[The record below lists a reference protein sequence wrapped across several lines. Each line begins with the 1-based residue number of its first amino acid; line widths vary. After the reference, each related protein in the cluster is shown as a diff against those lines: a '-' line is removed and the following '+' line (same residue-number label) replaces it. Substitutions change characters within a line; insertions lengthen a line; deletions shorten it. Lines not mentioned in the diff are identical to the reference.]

1 MAVMDRITVEPM
13 VVGDIPA
20 AHEIE
25 RLSFR
30 TPWPAQAFHDEL
42 TTNRLAHYVVARRN
56 DRVVGFAG
64 AWLMVDETHITTFS
78 VHPDHRRRGVGRRL
92 LLALLDRA
100 QSLGAVRMTLE
111 VRPSNGAAQ
120 ALYRECGFIDQGRRP
135 GYYTD
140 DGVDAL
146 VMTTP
151 ALDDPAFQDL
161 LGSVRQRLEASA

>member
-1 MAVMDRITVEPM
+1 MAVMDRIIVEPM
-13 VVGDIPA
+13 AIADIPA

-56 DRVVGFAG
+56 DMVVGFAG
-64 AWLMVDETHITTFS
+64 AWLMADEAHITTFS

-100 QSLGAVRMTLE
+100 RALDAARVTLE
-111 VRPSNGAAQ
+111 VRVSNRGAQ
-120 ALYRECGFIDQGRRP
+120 ELYREYGFADQGRRP
-135 GYYTD
+135 AYYTD
-140 DGVDAL
+140 DGEDAL

-151 ALDDPAFQDL
+151 SLDDPAFQT
-161 LGSVRQRLEASA
+161 RLAALRSHLDDPE